1 MFAGLYSLI
10 VSFVVAAVV
19 YYLSTL
25 VPSAI
30 VQKLGMAVA
39 VIIAVI
45 GLLAF
50 LRPFLGA

>member
-1 MFAGLYSLI
+1 MLPGLYDLIIMLVVAGL
-10 VSFVVAAVV
+10 V
-19 YYLSTL
+19 YYLSTI

-45 GLLAF
+45 GLLRF
-50 LRPFLGA
+50 LQHFLS